1 MLGRQSRVEHLVS
14 ERTATLEFI
23 HAITVAA
30 NDANDV
36 DDVIETC
43 TAKVCKHTGWPLGYA
58 YLLDPDDHDNLIPT
72 DQWHLLDTQAF
83 GSFVTETMQTQFRR
97 GVGLPGRVLEQAQP
111 VWIADISADANFPR
125 KAVAD
130 QAGIVSAIATPVLVG
145 SEVSAVLEFFSTD
158 RLDPDPSFLQA
169 LAQVGLQVGRVIE
182 RKKIDTLK
190 SEFISTVSHELRT
203 PLTSIKGSL
212 GLIKGGIVGELPAK
226 LQSMIEIAHRNS
238 NRLVHLVN
246 DILDI
251 ERIEAGKLDFHMV
264 PQSIMDLV
272 EQAVDANRFY
282 AEEHSTTLVIVESLE
297 DAMIY
302 GDGNRIEQ
310 VLANLLSN
318 AAKFS
323 SEGDDIEIRVSRQGP
338 SIRVS
343 VTDHGSGIPQD
354 FRKLIFGKFAQ
365 ADASDTRQK
374 GGTGLG
380 LSITKALVESH
391 GGRIDFVTEEGSGTT
406 FFIDLPEWAQPQGD
420 LLVDA
425 KGRVL
430 ICEDDPDIQQVLVS
444 LLGDDGFD
452 TDVAATATQAKAKL
466 AGNTYVAM
474 TLDIGL
480 PDQDGIALIRE
491 LRKEEPTLVLPI
503 VVVSATSSESHGV
516 ATGDAI
522 NIVDWIEKPIDNE
535 RLLRSVR
542 HSQELSRTRFPW
554 TQNWLN
560 RSVQGGP
567 EHDR

>member
-1 MLGRQSRVEHLVS
+1 M
-14 ERTATLEFI
+14 
-23 HAITVAA
+23 
-30 NDANDV
+30 
-36 DDVIETC
+36 
-43 TAKVCKHTGWPLGYA
+43 
-58 YLLDPDDHDNLIPT
+58 
-72 DQWHLLDTQAF
+72 
-83 GSFVTETMQTQFRR
+83 
-97 GVGLPGRVLEQAQP
+97 
-111 VWIADISADANFPR
+111 
-125 KAVAD
+125 
-130 QAGIVSAIATPVLVG
+130 
-145 SEVSAVLEFFSTD
+145 
-158 RLDPDPSFLQA
+158 
-169 LAQVGLQVGRVIE
+169 
-182 RKKIDTLK
+182 
-190 SEFISTVSHELRT
+190 RT

-251 ERIEAGKLDFHMV
+251 ERIEAGKLNFHME

-491 LRKEEPTLVLPI
+491 LRNEEPTLVLPI

-542 HSQELSRTRFPW
+542 HSQELIDPEAFHILHIENDADIAHIVSDVVASFAQVTRAGGMAEAKQHLRDGDFDLVILDLLLPDGADEELLPLLRGPNGDSTPVIIFSSKEVARQQLQGFEHMLIKSRTSNDLLLNTIRSAIARTRPGDRNDGD
-554 TQNWLN
+554 TQAH
-560 RSVQGGP
+560 SP
-567 EHDR
+567 H